1 MMVGHHKTA
10 MVVGYHNF
18 MKTLIPD
25 QFKQYAAN
33 PVAMDEQVRKWCN
46 LPEDKYYT
54 VSMWPEERAG
64 VVTVTNVSR
73 VVKAKKVSKS
83 DQQ

>member
-1 MMVGHHKTA
+1 
-10 MVVGYHNF
+10 
-18 MKTLIPD
+18 MKTLTPD

-46 LPEDKYYT
+46 LPDDKYYS
-54 VSMWPEERAG
+54 VSVWPEHRAG